1 MLVPGAEERRIVQLC
16 LSVLGVLGTCSLV
29 GVAFSLYLVNHW
41 PLLLLAL
48 SPLGRHM
55 WLVAPTVD
63 PVAFVLVLL
72 VRRMAFYLASF
83 HLGRALG
90 PAGIEWVERR
100 AGRFAPWVRWVERG
114 FARWSYPVVFLM
126 TGPTVSGLAG
136 ISGMRQ
142 STYLALATPGLLIR
156 LLAVLYFAEWI
167 RDYIET
173 VLSWI
178 DEVWIPGTVVMVAAV
193 LLYRWRKRPGPIQ
206 LGDGPEA
213 AGNVS
218 GRTAHTPRSEP

>member
-1 MLVPGAEERRIVQLC
+1 MVQLC
-16 LSVLGVLGTCSLV
+16 LTVLGVLGTGSLI

-55 WLVAPTVD
+55 WLVAPTVN
-63 PVAFVLVLL
+63 PAAFVVVLL
-72 VRRMAFYLASF
+72 LRRMAFYLASF

-100 AGRFAPWVRWVERG
+100 AGRFASWVRWVEQG
-114 FARWSYPVVFLM
+114 FSRWSHPVVFLLP
-126 TGPTVSGLAG
+126 GPTVSGLAG
-136 ISGMRQ
+136 VSGMRQ
-142 STYLALATPGLLIR
+142 GTFLALATPGLLIR

-178 DEVWIPGTVVMVAAV
+178 DEVWIPGTVVMVVAV
-193 LLYRWRKRPGPIQ
+193 LLYRWRRRPGAIR
-206 LGDGPEA
+206 LDDAPEPA
-213 AGNVS
+213 A
-218 GRTAHTPRSEP
+218 SEADPSR

>member
-1 MLVPGAEERRIVQLC
+1 MVQLC
-16 LSVLGVLGTCSLV
+16 LTVLGVLGTGSLI

-55 WLVAPTVD
+55 WLVAPTVN
-63 PVAFVLVLL
+63 PVAFVAVLL

-90 PAGIEWVERR
+90 PAGLDWVERR
-100 AGRFAPWVRWVERG
+100 AGRFASWVRWIERG
-114 FARWSYPVVFLM
+114 FARWSHPIVFLM

-142 STYLALATPGLLIR
+142 GTYLALAIPGLLLR

-193 LLYRWRKRPGPIQ
+193 LLYRWRRRPGPIR
-206 LGDGPEA
+206 LEDAPEPATRA
-213 AGNVS
+213 ATEADPS
-218 GRTAHTPRSEP
+218 Q